1 MEKDELYARQ
11 AVCPASDVGCNILID
26 TFDTTL
32 SRNMIISQ
40 VRVRGE
46 VKIVRITGQTRT
58 KTERETRLKI
68 SDLGECEQAQG

>member
-1 MEKDELYARQ
+1 VKKDELYAGQ

-32 SRNMIISQ
+32 SGNAIISQ

-46 VKIVRITGQTRT
+46 VKIMCVTGQTRT
-58 KTERETRLKI
+58 KTERKTRLKM
-68 SDLGECEQAQG
+68 SDLMEI